1 MLRSQPWLRRKA
13 AERSAAFAF
22 PAGAKGRSGLIRQRR
37 IHPPPLSVDSACASI
52 GFTHIVG
59 QVPLQMR
66 PRSRD
71 LGEYVEV
78 PRGRAMESLQ

>member
-1 MLRSQPWLRRKA
+1 
-13 AERSAAFAF
+13 
-22 PAGAKGRSGLIRQRR
+22 
-37 IHPPPLSVDSACASI
+37 
-52 GFTHIVG
+52 
-59 QVPLQMR
+59 VPLQMR